1 MKLRLFI
8 LTFLLAACYPAS
20 AQPTSASMQDTL
32 PAAVKVADRAAL
44 VRADGY
50 QLDPI
55 KTLRIVSP
63 LGDGDAIK
71 YIQTLPGVATGG
83 EGGSAIYV
91 RGGNMGSNL
100 LTLDGVP
107 IYGISHLLGM
117 TTVYSPDIIGK
128 MAFHAGGFSSEEG
141 NFTASHIRLTS
152 VDGTFDK
159 GWAQA
164 SVTPFLAGVSG
175 SVPLVRDKLSFT
187 GSVRISPLGLEYR
200 AARGLINRYQNAL
213 QDFGALVGDVSGKLS
228 WRPNPRNEVS
238 MLLFGSLDKYRFVL
252 NQDATDGLGWSNA
265 ITNLSWDCH
274 SIPWLDALH
283 TAVSFNDHRG
293 NQEQESVLVGSYN
306 CYQLQNALDEL
317 TLQSTAARQVGNW
330 SFRFGVKA
338 RGARFLPGS
347 ASEFA
352 GSSHRDA
359 AETRMGN
366 SRQTT
371 LLATLHGQVEYERQ
385 DRFLARLALRMNGY
399 FTRADILTGGP
410 GVKIYHPEADLT
422 LRFHF
427 TRQIGLE
434 LTGDYL
440 TQYYHTLEGIPLGW
454 SLDMIVPSDGKILP
468 ERALQGYAGLFGG
481 LGAHQFRAGAYYK
494 RMDNLVYYGEAA
506 QFFSTSQTDWYN
518 NIRVGEGSSYGA
530 EFLYE
535 KSGEI
540 LSWRLAYTLSKTD
553 RYFPELNRGRRF
565 PAKYDRR
572 HIANA
577 SLEWNIIRHSTRQLS
592 LQTLFTYQSG
602 SWDTLQDGSLP
613 GFPIIGEKAWHSVPM
628 ISSLNNYEMPPFI
641 RWDASLHYEIQR
653 QIAHFDLSFGI
664 YNILNRHNPIMLRY
678 NTDTQEWNLI
688 SLFPVMPVL
697 SIRISFNR

>member
-1 MKLRLFI
+1 MKQRI
-8 LTFLLAACYPAS
+8 VVLTLLLSAWICAA
-20 AQPTSASMQDTL
+20 AQPAGSMQDTL
-32 PAAVKVADRAAL
+32 PAAVKVADRTAP

-55 KTLRIVSP
+55 KTLRIVTP
-63 LGDGDAIK
+63 LGDGDVIK
-71 YIQTLPGVATGG
+71 YVQTLPGVATGG

-100 LTLDGVP
+100 LTLDGIP

-128 MAFHAGGFSSEEG
+128 MAFHSGGFSSEEG
-141 NFTASHIRLTS
+141 NFTASHIRLAS
-152 VDGTFDK
+152 VDGAFDR

-164 SVTPFLAGVSG
+164 SLTPFLATASG
-175 SVPLVRDKLSFT
+175 SLPLVRDKLSFT
-187 GSVRISPLGLEYR
+187 GSVRFSPLGLEYR
-200 AARGLINRYQNAL
+200 TSRGLINRYQNAL
-213 QDFGALVGDVSGKLS
+213 QDFGAMVGDASGKLS

-238 MLLFGSLDKYRFVL
+238 LLLFGSLDRYRFVL
-252 NQDATDGLGWSNA
+252 NDDATDGLGWSNA
-265 ITNLSWDCH
+265 VANLSWDTR
-274 SIPWLDALH
+274 SISWLDALH

-293 NQEQESVLVGSYN
+293 SQEQESALVGSYN
-306 CYQLQNALDEL
+306 RYRLQNTLDEL
-317 TLQSTAARQVGNW
+317 TLQSTASREAGDW
-330 SFRFGVKA
+330 AFRFGVKA
-338 RGARFLPGS
+338 RGAQFLPGS
-347 ASEFA
+347 ASEFT

-359 AETRMGN
+359 SETRMGD

-371 LLATLHGQVEYERQ
+371 LLATLHGQVEYERP
-385 DRFLARLALRMNGY
+385 DRFLARLALRVNGY

-410 GVKIYHPEADLT
+410 GVKLYHPEADLT

-427 TRQIGLE
+427 TRQTGLE

-454 SLDMIVPSDGKILP
+454 SLDMIVPSDEKILP
-468 ERALQGYAGLFGG
+468 ERALQGYAGIFGG
-481 LGAHQFRAGAYYK
+481 TDGHQFRAGAYYK

-506 QFFSTSQTDWYN
+506 QFFSSSQADWYN

-535 KSGEI
+535 KSSEI
-540 LSWRLAYTLSKTD
+540 LSLRLAYTWSKTD

-577 SLEWNIIRHSTRQLS
+577 SLDWNILRHTDRQLS

-613 GFPIIGEKAWHSVPM
+613 GFPIIGVKAWHSVPM

-641 RWDASLHYEIQR
+641 RWDASLHYEIQHR
-653 QIAHFDLSFGI
+653 IAHYDLSFGI
-664 YNILNRHNPIMLRY
+664 YNILNRHNPFMLRY
-678 NTDTQEWNLI
+678 NTEAQEWNLI

-697 SIRISFNR
+697 SIRISINR